1 MIRAYPIAAEVPVS
15 RVLVVANETV
25 GADELLAE
33 IRRIEDEKS
42 SEFFVVAPALAG
54 DHGKGTWSQA
64 GAIEAAR
71 VRLESMLEILRG
83 EGLKCDGEV
92 GDMLP
97 VPAIRD
103 ALRRF
108 EADRIVISTHP
119 EGRSGWLRRDLVGR
133 IKSTFGLP
141 VQHIVSHVR
150 EEAKT

>member
-1 MIRAYPIAAEVPVS
+1 MS

-64 GAIEAAR
+64 GAIESAR
-71 VRLESMLEILRG
+71 MRLESMLEILRG

-108 EADRIVISTHP
+108 DADRIVISTHP
-119 EGRSGWLRRDLVGR
+119 EGKSGWLRRDLVGR

>member
-1 MIRAYPIAAEVPVS
+1 MS

-25 GADELLAE
+25 GADELLSELRRIGHEQNAE
-33 IRRIEDEKS
+33 I
-42 SEFFVVAPALAG
+42 FVVAPALAG

-71 VRLESMLEILRG
+71 ARLDRTLEILRG
-83 EGLKCDGEV
+83 EGLNCQGEV

-108 EADRIVISTHP
+108 PADRIVISTHP
-119 EGRSGWLRRDLVGR
+119 EGHSNWLERNGVGDARRRFDVPITHVVVDLAA
-133 IKSTFGLP
+133 P
-141 VQHIVSHVR
+141 
-150 EEAKT
+150 